1 VKIPAGAWPSPTRA
15 KAHTKVDCDPKQVR
29 NVLRRLLGPGATLG
43 DAAHLVGAL
52 DDAAVQVGLARDG
65 EQIHVSVQHPDFE
78 FWERRIGKDPSGRLY
93 IWNEKIRIETSRQGK
108 GLGSRVLRSQ
118 VENAYAFGIAYLAC
132 HAARVNA
139 ARPERPFSGYLVW
152 PARGYDQ
159 SLDELAN
166 GPDNA
171 DEVREGTPAA
181 FPEMAEAI
189 RRRFGN
195 EVRSIL
201 DLMSKVDG
209 PSWWQEHGVEL
220 YRAVFDLS
228 AVSRSLQVLNDYF
241 LAPSR
246 GGTPLCLK
254 NPT

>member
-1 VKIPAGAWPSPTRA
+1 LALIVTLSSLRPDRLWQKWELAPSFEVPVPIFARIPCRRA
-15 KAHTKVDCDPKQVR
+15 SGRGSAAAPRRVLAADGLIEKQF
-29 NVLRRLLGPGATLG
+29 GK
-43 DAAHLVGAL
+43 
-52 DDAAVQVGLARDG
+52 LARRQPG
-65 EQIHVSVQHPDFE
+65 ERAALGNDTA
-78 FWERRIGKDPSGRLY
+78 GRLY
-93 IWNEKIRIETSRQGK
+93 IWNEKIRIKASRQGK
-108 GLGSRVLRSQ
+108 GLASQVLRAQ

-166 GPDNA
+166 GTHNG
-171 DEVREGTPAA
+171 DEVRKGAPAA
-181 FPEMAEAI
+181 FPEVAEAI
-189 RRRFGN
+189 RRRFGG
-195 EVRSIL
+195 EVQTIL

-209 PSWWQEHGVEL
+209 PTWWQENGVEL
-220 YRAVFDLS
+220 YNAVFDLS
-228 AVSRSLQVLNDYF
+228 AGSRSLQVLNDYF
-241 LAPSR
+241 LAPKR